1 MKRLGLL
8 LCILLTALSVHVSA
22 ANDQVTLE
30 QNLTN
35 LAQKTLDAMFGAGNF
50 IVRVKVEMTTPK
62 YSVKHTKQSNP
73 KLNKKK
79 GKKEE
84 VYILPGV
91 PALKNISPSNLNQLP
106 FDSVTSVSQSRL
118 KRMNVY
124 MLVNKAFSRSQAR
137 KSQPVLKKILGFK
150 EGRDTMTVEYK
161 RFYFNPS
168 TATQNITIIPGQE
181 KLLSVQNLFYL
192 IMAVLTLLFLL
203 LYIYFQNKY
212 GSLKGGSGGGAAP
225 NVSVNPNLE
234 LPKGSGGSGEKGE
247 LSLSAMPKIKRFFDF
262 IQDENVEDFI
272 YLIKKEKLSSDY
284 IAMMVSFLSPE
295 LGAKVLEAL
304 PIEEKAVVAAGIVDQ
319 RLGNRQLLEKLETRI
334 KTAMESFVGGDKRFQ
349 NVFDNV
355 SQADKKAVLATLKK
369 MNPEGFKKVRKNLIV
384 FDDIKRLDGEELKLI
399 LSDAN
404 VDLVAQA
411 LVSVDQDLYQKVY
424 ESLTKNARNMVAQY
438 LELKSNSTSK
448 KDIEH
453 AQNYIL
459 KIAMALDESGHISLR
474 SKLGGGK

>member
-1 MKRLGLL
+1 MKRFWLYV
-8 LCILLTALSVHVSA
+8 CILFTAFSVHLHA

-30 QNLTN
+30 QNLTH
-35 LAQKTLDAMFGAGNF
+35 LAQKTLDAMFGEGNF
-50 IVRVKVEMTTPK
+50 IVRVKVDMTAPK
-62 YSVKHTKQSNP
+62 YSVKYTNQSNP
-73 KLNKKK
+73 KLNKNKNED
-79 GKKEE
+79 EE

-91 PALKNISPSNLNQLP
+91 PALKNISPSNLKQLP
-106 FDSVTSVSQSRL
+106 FDSVTSVTESQL

-124 MLVNKAFSRSQAR
+124 MLVNKSFSRSQAR
-137 KSQPVLKKILGFK
+137 KSQPVLKEILGFK
-150 EGRDTMTVEYK
+150 EGRDTLKVVYK
-161 RFYFNPS
+161 PFYFNPS
-168 TATQNITIIPGQE
+168 TATQNITIVPGQE

-192 IMAVLTLLFLL
+192 IMAILGLLFLF
-203 LYIYFQNKY
+203 LYMYYQNKY
-212 GSLKGGSGGGAAP
+212 GSLKGSGSGSAP

-234 LPKGSGGSGEKGE
+234 LPKGAGGTGEKSE

-262 IQDENVEDFI
+262 IQHENVDDFI

-319 RLGNRQLLEKLETRI
+319 RLGNRQLLEKLELRI

-349 NVFDNV
+349 NVFENV
-355 SQADKKAVLATLKK
+355 SQSDKKAVLATLKK
-369 MNPEGFKKVRKNLIV
+369 MNPEGFKKVRRNLVV
-384 FDDIKRLDGEELKLI
+384 FDDIKRLEADELKLI

-411 LVSVDQDLYQKVY
+411 LVSVDQDLYQKLY
-424 ESLTKNARNMVAQY
+424 ENLTKNARNMVAQY

-459 KIAMALDESGHISLR
+459 KIALALDESGHISLR
-474 SKLGGGK
+474 SKLGGAK

>member
-1 MKRLGLL
+1 MKRFGIF
-8 LCILLTALSVHVSA
+8 LCVLFTAFSVHLYA

-35 LAQKTLDAMFGAGNF
+35 LAQKTLDAMFGEGNF
-50 IVRVKVEMTTPK
+50 IVRVKVDMTTPK
-62 YSVKHTKQSNP
+62 YSVKYTNQSNP
-73 KLNKKK
+73 KLNKSKK
-79 GKKEE
+79 KEEE

-91 PALKNISPSNLNQLP
+91 PALKNISPSNLKQLP
-106 FDSVTSVSQSRL
+106 YDSVTSVSQSQL

-124 MLVNKAFSRSQAR
+124 MLVNKSFSRSQAR
-137 KSQPVLKKILGFK
+137 KSQPVLKEILGFK
-150 EGRDTMTVEYK
+150 EGRDTLKVVYK
-161 RFYFNPS
+161 PFYFNPS

-181 KLLSVQNLFYL
+181 KLISIQNIFYL
-192 IMAVLTLLFLL
+192 VMAVLAFLFLI
-203 LYIYFQNKY
+203 LYMYYQNKY
-212 GSLKGGSGGGAAP
+212 GRLKGSGGSGAAP

-234 LPKGSGGSGEKGE
+234 LPKGAGGSGEKNE

-262 IQDENVEDFI
+262 IQDENVDDFI

-295 LGAKVLEAL
+295 IGAKVLEAL

-349 NVFDNV
+349 NVFENI
-355 SQADKKAVLATLKK
+355 SQTDKKAVLTTLKK
-369 MNPEGFKKVRKNLIV
+369 MNPEGFKKVRRNLVV
-384 FDDIKRLDGEELKLI
+384 FDDIKRLEADELKLI

-411 LVSVDQDLYQKVY
+411 LVSVDQDLYQKLY
-424 ESLTKNARNMVAQY
+424 ENLTKNARNMVAQY

-459 KIAMALDESGHISLR
+459 KIALALDESGHIDLR
-474 SKLGGGK
+474 SKLGGAK

>member
-1 MKRLGLL
+1 MKRFGLYV
-8 LCILLTALSVHVSA
+8 CIFLTALSVHSYA
-22 ANDQVTLE
+22 ANDQITLE

-50 IVRVKVEMTTPK
+50 IVRVQVDMTPPK
-62 YSVKHTKQSNP
+62 YSVKYTNQSNP
-73 KLNKKK
+73 KVNKSNKKE
-79 GKKEE
+79 EE

-91 PALKNISPSNLNQLP
+91 PALKNISPSDLKQLP
-106 FDSVTSVSQSRL
+106 YDSVTSVSESKLR
-118 KRMNVY
+118 KMDVY
-124 MLVNKAFSRSQAR
+124 MLVNKSFSRSQAR
-137 KSQPVLKKILGFK
+137 KSQPVLKEILGFQ
-150 EGRDTMTVEYK
+150 EGRDTLKIEYK
-161 RFYFNPS
+161 PFYFNPS

-181 KLLSVQNLFYL
+181 KLISVQNLFYL
-192 IMAVLTLLFLL
+192 IMALLTLIFLFM
-203 LYIYFQNKY
+203 YMYYQNKY
-212 GSLKGGSGGGAAP
+212 GSLRGSSSGGAP

-234 LPKGSGGSGEKGE
+234 LPKGAGGSGEKNE

-262 IQDENVEDFI
+262 IQNENVDDFV

-319 RLGNRQLLEKLETRI
+319 RLGNRQLLEKLELRI
-334 KTAMESFVGGDKRFQ
+334 KTAMESFIGGDKRFQ
-349 NVFDNV
+349 SVFENV
-355 SQADKKAVLATLKK
+355 SQADKKAVLTTLKK
-369 MNPEGFKKVRKNLIV
+369 MNPEGFKKVRRNLVV
-384 FDDIKRLDGEELKLI
+384 FDDIKRLEPEELKLV

-411 LVSVDQDLYQKVY
+411 LVSVEQDLYQKLY

-438 LELKSNSTSK
+438 LELKSSSTSK
-448 KDIEH
+448 KDIEY

-459 KIAMALDESGHISLR
+459 KIALALDETGHIALR
-474 SKLGGGK
+474 SKLGGS